1 MTGRSRIS
9 SSMFNISITSRS
21 SESLSL
27 EVGWDFLELGL
38 PSETR
43 YFLDVDNVSFER
55 RFELKLSK
63 GKKLLNLDA
72 DLAAGSLGAKIL
84 AVLPDER
91 GIPLIR
97 ASSKKAQINPGNGES
112 TSRSPLVVFPDPELT
127 VPWELDFSTGDVRL
141 LVSARSGFWNELKSS
156 PLFKALV
163 AGPISFEIV
172 LNLMEQSED
181 FAGAGLSLWI
191 TIFSKYGFSIS
202 EDFEEMDLEEK
213 LSLAKSVSRQF
224 QKDKRVLDEVIKKID
239 GGLQK

>member
-9 SSMFNISITSRS
+9 SSMFTISITSRS

-27 EVGWDFLELGL
+27 EVDWDFLELGL

-43 YFLDVDNVSFER
+43 YFLDVDNESFER
-55 RFELKLSK
+55 RLELELSK

-72 DLAAGSLGAKIL
+72 NLAAGSLGAKII

-97 ASSKKAQINPGNGES
+97 ASSKKAQIEPVNGES
-112 TSRSPLVVFPDPELT
+112 TSRSPLVVFPDSELT

-141 LVSARSGFWNELKSS
+141 LVSAKPGFWNELKAS

-172 LNLMEQSED
+172 LNLMEKSED
-181 FAGAGLSLWI
+181 SAGAGLSLWI

-239 GGLQK
+239 GGETQ